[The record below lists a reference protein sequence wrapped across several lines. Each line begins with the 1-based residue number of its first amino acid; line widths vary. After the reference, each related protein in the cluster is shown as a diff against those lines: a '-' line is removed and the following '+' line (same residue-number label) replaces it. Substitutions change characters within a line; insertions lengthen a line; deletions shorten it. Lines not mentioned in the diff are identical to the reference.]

1 VKFDLKSSE
10 IETNIKQQS
19 HFICEFNT
27 FSNDN
32 SSYRIQVYFETELQN
47 VTLTSNIPSIQSI
60 PFATYSP
67 IMTPIGT
74 SMNISIP
81 FDFKY
86 PTNFSNYDF
95 TIRYNKYGS
104 FVKVGDCK
112 HSIPFLNCT
121 INSMNTLSS
130 STKSQFNIFMNNER
144 SLALSPYFTFYN
156 NFKLLEILP
165 STYISL
171 NQTDSIYLR
180 SSPLQYFGNGIKV
193 KYSYNGVSIVHNCT
207 FINETFIKCG
217 YPKFD
222 SIANVT
228 LSITQTEPVVY
239 EELNMKLVV
248 YNQSSFIFTEI
259 KPKLIS
265 FTIQTTIEV
274 IGSGFFDSK
283 DIIVHIYDALISKY
297 SKGVYFS
304 DSIIKTTIDPFFDVN
319 AAYPRELNVKI
330 SFDGGE
336 SYHSSGKIMVN
347 DLDLLEIT
355 PKFIPL
361 SEKTMGIKI
370 MNYPSHGLYYNKSK
384 FVVDYFLLKN
394 ETEYISMNCEQNI
407 TLNCDLNS
415 VPLSLGYYK
424 FKMRIRNFVS
434 GESKDIFIYSK
445 NEIYVYDSK
454 INSIEPKLLVVN
466 SNEKITVSGKWDTKL
481 FTSVKFKFK
490 YFIDSLFQL
499 TEQNLIVS
507 GTITETNLFVNI
519 PSKVQTV
526 SSLDISFTFNEINFH
541 PLSFTQNIPLYTINS
556 IQNLG
561 GVGNNFLSDSSS
573 TARVLGKNFM
583 NTGNNIKLILST
595 SKEIVDITSISSLNI
610 TSSNELYFRF
620 PNVTEIGFSYEFR
633 YPYRLNVG
641 LSLNGGNYFAS
652 TVINFLNSYPQAIFS
667 GVYPSITPRGDLNV
681 TVYGIDLDLA
691 KNCSFYIEA
700 LDGGPPVLVYETPT
714 GPVDLKTNSLL
725 CILPKSIQDIYSKLI
740 ISVKNKEG
748 ERNTNVKEIL
758 IYDPPT
764 LFSTIPSTGESFGGL
779 PITIFGENI
788 PKPLGAKGAI
798 FVKFGQIIGEKE
810 CLWISSSQ
818 VRCTIQAHP
827 PGSAEVSISYNKRD
841 WHSLGNSTRFR
852 YTTCDAGYTAENYR
866 DPCFLCPPGTFKQA
880 AGLFECTPCE
890 ENRYSSFAGSK
901 ICEICPAN
909 STTGPNVIGSNSHDK
924 CVCQKGF
931 YLNPIY
937 SEQSGAYKKC
947 ISCPTGAMCD
957 NLNTTIPIAQKG
969 YWNYKTNFHNFYL
982 CKPKNSCGGYG
993 AENCTLGYKGI
1004 RCGQCITHWYK
1015 FRGECRQCDK
1025 TEITWLR
1032 LLAFMSA
1039 LALVTGLFFVLSS
1052 TKVHH
1057 IASIAIAFSFWQI
1070 LSMLARFDIQW
1081 PSLIGGSLSASSVS
1095 NFNVD
1100 FLSPNCIFPE
1110 ISYITLW
1117 FLQMMMPIA
1126 FFISF
1131 MILFSL
1137 LVLRSLFSIPIRALF
1152 GLCFKI
1158 RYIKPLTSSED
1169 EDDSKKKNLFV
1180 DLCGSVLRTIR
1191 NAIGF
1196 ILNFT
1201 IWYFTEKSNGREL
1214 MKIFNRI
1221 LNSYFAFLS
1230 FSFIFIMTTASEVF
1244 VCTRQPDGT
1253 NTLDA
1258 SPDIICYQGT
1268 WLYMLPLTLFWYLL
1282 FGGGSF
1288 LYFVLIFFNFKK
1300 WSTNKNFKERNKFM
1314 LSRFK
1319 RKYFFWEAVVTLR
1332 KTILSILYIFL
1343 DDMLVIVAGI
1353 VLLFAGFLL
1362 HTNFVPFKR
1371 KFHNVMDY
1379 FVIIVTMTTLFF
1391 GLLFFVDDFPAGTR
1405 QPAEYLSFSIIV
1417 ISTFIVVLMILWD
1430 ANTRRKN
1437 DKKKLRKKA
1446 LKIAQL
1452 ERAEIQNSAFLNDL
1466 HNKMHDEDLFKF
1478 SQVPWDIDYE
1488 FQVFGFKTES
1498 ETPEEGFK
1506 TMNDIFYAL
1515 ISPQRIRRKLFLI
1528 RRKGKSTTSKV
1539 IKKFKKKTK
1548 EEKELDA
1555 FTAGLKGEDIK
1566 KRLRKSLSTNVI
1578 PKELEREFIKLEI
1591 EKKTEEFKIQQV
1603 EKRKTLAMSNAI
1615 GDLSDLQKQINQEDM
1630 KQKRNSKLKSIFS
1643 NVKKLSNPDDQIS
1656 DEEKIKYEKEARKK
1670 TMKMAGS
1677 VKLRNSRVYG
1687 IISSN
1692 NLLETVPQEEKN
1704 VEEPVV
1710 EVFQEEETQPNEIIT
1725 ISGEELNE

>member
-1 VKFDLKSSE
+1 MR
-10 IETNIKQQS
+10 NI
-19 HFICEFNT
+19 
-27 FSNDN
+27 
-32 SSYRIQVYFETELQN
+32 
-47 VTLTSNIPSIQSI
+47 
-60 PFATYSP
+60 
-67 IMTPIGT
+67 
-74 SMNISIP
+74 
-81 FDFKY
+81 
-86 PTNFSNYDF
+86 
-95 TIRYNKYGS
+95 
-104 FVKVGDCK
+104 
-112 HSIPFLNCT
+112 
-121 INSMNTLSS
+121 
-130 STKSQFNIFMNNER
+130 
-144 SLALSPYFTFYN
+144 
-156 NFKLLEILP
+156 
-165 STYISL
+165 
-171 NQTDSIYLR
+171 
-180 SSPLQYFGNGIKV
+180 
-193 KYSYNGVSIVHNCT
+193 VS
-207 FINETFIKCG
+207 
-217 YPKFD
+217 
-222 SIANVT
+222 A
-228 LSITQTEPVVY
+228 
-239 EELNMKLVV
+239 
-248 YNQSSFIFTEI
+248 
-259 KPKLIS
+259 
-265 FTIQTTIEV
+265 
-274 IGSGFFDSK
+274 DSK
-283 DIIVHIYDALISKY
+283 
-297 SKGVYFS
+297 
-304 DSIIKTTIDPFFDVN
+304 
-319 AAYPRELNVKI
+319 E
-330 SFDGGE
+330 
-336 SYHSSGKIMVN
+336 
-347 DLDLLEIT
+347 
-355 PKFIPL
+355 
-361 SEKTMGIKI
+361 
-370 MNYPSHGLYYNKSK
+370 
-384 FVVDYFLLKN
+384 
-394 ETEYISMNCEQNI
+394 
-407 TLNCDLNS
+407 
-415 VPLSLGYYK
+415 
-424 FKMRIRNFVS
+424 
-434 GESKDIFIYSK
+434 IFIYSK

-454 INSIEPKLLVVN
+454 IDSVEPKLLVVN

-481 FTSVKFKFK
+481 FTSVKFRFK
-490 YFIDSLFQL
+490 YFIDSLFQI
-499 TEQNLIVS
+499 TEQNHVVS
-507 GTITETNLFVNI
+507 GTITETKLSVNI

-526 SSLDISFTFNEINFH
+526 SSLQISFTFNEINFH
-541 PLSFTQNIPLYTINS
+541 PLSFTQNMPLYTIDS

-561 GVGNNFLSDSSS
+561 GVGNNFLSDSST

-583 NTGNNIKLILST
+583 DTGSNIKLILST
-595 SKEIVDITSISSLNI
+595 SKEIVDITSIASPKI
-610 TSSNELYFRF
+610 TSSFELHFRF

-633 YPYRLNVG
+633 FPYRLNVG
-641 LSLNGGNYFAS
+641 LSLNGGNYFAF

-667 GVYPSITPRGDLNV
+667 GIYPSVTPRGDLNI

-691 KNCSFYIEA
+691 RNCSFYIES
-700 LDGGPPVLVYETPT
+700 LDGGVPMLVYETPT

-725 CILPKSIQDIYSKLI
+725 CFLPKSIQEIYSKFI

-764 LFSTIPSTGESFGGL
+764 LISTIPSSGESFGGL

-788 PKPLGAKGAI
+788 PKPLGVKGAI
-798 FVKFGQIIGEKE
+798 YVKFGQIIGEKE
-810 CLWISSSQ
+810 CTWISSAQ

-827 PGSAEVSISYNKRD
+827 PGSADVSISYNKRD
-841 WHSLGNSTRFR
+841 WHSLKNSTKFR
-852 YTTCDAGYTAENYR
+852 YTTCDAGYTAQNYR
-866 DPCFLCPPGTFKQA
+866 DPCFLCPPGSFKQA

-890 ENRYSSFAGSK
+890 ENKYSSFAGSK
-901 ICEICPAN
+901 ICEICPTN
-909 STTGPNVIGSNSHDK
+909 STTGPNVIGSNSHNK

-937 SEQSGAYKKC
+937 SEHSGANKKC
-947 ISCPTGAMCD
+947 ITCPVGALCD
-957 NLNTTIPIAQKG
+957 NLNTTIPMAQKG

-982 CKPKNSCGGYG
+982 CKPKNSCGGNG
-993 AENCTLGYKGI
+993 PENCTLGYKGI

-1015 FRGECRQCDK
+1015 FRGECLQCDR

-1039 LALVTGLFFVLSS
+1039 LAIVTGIFFVLSS

-1070 LSMLARFDIQW
+1070 LSMLARFDIKW

-1110 ISYITLW
+1110 INYITLW

-1131 MILFSL
+1131 MILYSL
-1137 LVLRSLFSIPIRALF
+1137 LVIRSLFSIPIRALF
-1152 GLCFKI
+1152 SLCFKI
-1158 RYIKPLTSSED
+1158 RYIKPLTSVED

-1180 DLCGSVLRTIR
+1180 DLCQSVLRTIR

-1201 IWYFTEKSNGREL
+1201 IWYFTERSNGREL

-1221 LNSYFAFLS
+1221 VNSYFAFLS

-1244 VCTRQPDGT
+1244 VCTRQPDGIS
-1253 NTLDA
+1253 TLDA

-1300 WSTNKNFKERNKFM
+1300 WSVSKNFKERNKFM

-1391 GLLFFVDDFPAGTR
+1391 GLLFFVDDFPAGTK
-1405 QPAEYLSFSIIV
+1405 QPAEYLSFSIII
-1417 ISTFIVVLMILWD
+1417 ISTLIVVLMILWD

-1446 LKIAQL
+1446 MKIAQM
-1452 ERAEIQNSAFLNDL
+1452 ERSEIENSAFLNDL
-1466 HNKMHDEDLFKF
+1466 HNKMHDEDMFKL
-1478 SQVPWDIDYE
+1478 SQVPWDVDYE

-1498 ETPEEGFK
+1498 ETPEEDFK

-1548 EEKELDA
+1548 EEKELEA

-1591 EKKTEEFKIQQV
+1591 EKKTEEFKTQQEV
-1603 EKRKTLAMSNAI
+1603 KRKTLALSNAF
-1615 GDLSDLQKQINQEDM
+1615 GDLSDLQKQINQEDE
-1630 KQKRNSKLKSIFS
+1630 KQKRNSKLRSIIS
-1643 NVKKLSNPDDQIS
+1643 NVKKLTSQDDHIT
-1656 DEEKIKYEKEARKK
+1656 DEEKIKYEKEVKRK
-1670 TMKMAGS
+1670 TLKMSGS

-1687 IISSN
+1687 IVSSN
-1692 NLLETVPQEEKN
+1692 NLLETVPQEMKE
-1704 VEEPVV
+1704 VEETL
-1710 EVFQEEETQPNEIIT
+1710 EENEIQPNET
-1725 ISGEELNE
+1725 ISFEKDNE